1 MQAVRIHQF
10 GGVELLRYEYAPRPV
25 PDAGEVLIHV
35 HAAGVNPV
43 DWKIREGRLQSRM
56 THHLPL
62 TLGWDVAGVIEQL
75 GPGVTQFKAGDAVYA
90 RPDLARDGAYAEYI
104 AVRASEI
111 ALKPQTLD
119 FIHAAAVPLSA
130 LTAWQ
135 SLFDAGDL
143 QPGQKILIHAG
154 AGGVGHYAVQFA
166 RWKGAHVVT
175 TASARNAGFV
185 RSLGADEV
193 IDYTATRFEDAVRDA
208 DMVFD
213 TVGGEVQARSWKVLK
228 KDGRSRLPASRDTST
243 SLCGGILVSILALTV
258 PDEAEQRG
266 WRSAYVFVQ
275 PNAAQLAQ
283 IAELI
288 DAGKVKPVVENVF
301 PLHEAAKAHN
311 AVQGGHT
318 RGKIVLRVKDE

>member
-1 MQAVRIHQF
+1 MKAVRIHQF
-10 GGVELLRYEYAPRPV
+10 GGVELLRYEDAPRPTAG
-25 PDAGEVLIHV
+25 PGEVLIRV

-43 DWKIREGRLQSRM
+43 DWKIREGHLQSRI

-104 AVRASEI
+104 AARASEI

-135 SLFDAGDL
+135 SLFDASNL
-143 QPGQKILIHAG
+143 QPGQRILIHAG

-166 RWKGAHVVT
+166 RWKGAHVIT
-175 TASARNAGFV
+175 TASARNANFV

-213 TVGGEVQARSWKVLK
+213 TVGGEIQTRSWKVLK
-228 KDGRSRLPASRDTST
+228 K
-243 SLCGGILVSILALTV
+243 GGILVSILTLTV
-258 PDEAEQRG
+258 PEEAEQRG

-283 IAELI
+283 IAKLI
-288 DAGKVKPVVENVF
+288 DTDKVKPVVENVF
-301 PLHEAAKAHN
+301 PLHEAAKAHTLI
-311 AVQGGHT
+311 QGAHT
-318 RGKIVLRVKDE
+318 RGKIVLRVQDE